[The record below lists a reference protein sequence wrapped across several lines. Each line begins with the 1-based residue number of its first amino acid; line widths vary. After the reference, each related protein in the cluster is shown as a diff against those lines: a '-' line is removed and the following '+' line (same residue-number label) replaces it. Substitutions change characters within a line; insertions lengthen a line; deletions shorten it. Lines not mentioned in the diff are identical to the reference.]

1 MYSTTNWSFGDVVC
15 RLSDDDGD
23 VEIFF
28 EKFTTR
34 VSQNLIL
41 HKNADQPKA

>member
-1 MYSTTNWSFGDVVC
+1 MNIRKTYIAG
-15 RLSDDDGD
+15 LDDDGD
-23 VEIFF
+23 IYY
-28 EKFTTR
+28 KKITTR